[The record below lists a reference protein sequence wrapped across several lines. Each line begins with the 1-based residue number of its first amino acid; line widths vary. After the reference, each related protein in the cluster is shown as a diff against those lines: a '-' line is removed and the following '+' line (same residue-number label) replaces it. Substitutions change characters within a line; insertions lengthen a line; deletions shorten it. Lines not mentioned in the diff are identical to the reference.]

1 MTKRLL
7 VFPVAFFAT
16 ISLFAQTTVSGVI
29 NDAELGDPLIGA
41 NIIIEGTTIGTST
54 DLDGAFLITS
64 AEPLPWTLEVSY
76 TGFSTQIV
84 QITQS
89 QSNLTIALAPSALIG
104 QEVVVSASRRREKV
118 QEAPA
123 SISVFNA
130 RKLEA
135 SPNDNPVR
143 NLISAPGVTVQQQSA
158 GRINIQLRGDGG
170 LFGSASFP
178 ILDYRSLSGPGLGTF
193 DVLNSPLNNLDIDR
207 IEVVRGPGSALYG
220 PGVTTG
226 VVHFIS
232 KSPIDKPGTAIELL
246 GGELNTFGITA
257 RHATKISD
265 KFGFKINAV
274 LKRGDEFT
282 LDPND
287 PDDAAQIAKFQKT
300 VSAPAIT
307 DGIVDATQPGRLLLE
322 ERDLD
327 PDGDGNVMQDFWK
340 QFSLTTTLEF
350 RPQDDLS
357 VNLSGGVNA
366 ASAVFYNSQGE
377 GLAQATETWVQA
389 RMQKGG
395 LFAQAFYLGNTGGT
409 DDNPT
414 FLYQTGNSTGVARK
428 QLEAQIQYNFDMP
441 NLLNAN
447 WTAGFDYRNSIADTK
462 NEVYGRNEEDDD
474 FGIIGAYLQGKFALG
489 DKLDLVLAGRGDR
502 FNFTDETSFSPRAVL
517 VYKPSPKHTFRFGY
531 NRAVGAPSQLQVN
544 IDFPVSTIIPGVMD
558 IWLVG
563 NKNEQTF
570 NNPSIE
576 LNSLLGG
583 FPDLPIGTPGFP
595 NAYTYG
601 AVAEPTLAALIP
613 GIAGALQ
620 AGGVDEATANAFA
633 GAIQGYLVDPANTPD
648 GFSGNFFGYNAFNGN
663 PLGITNAPQAVLR
676 KEDTWEFGY
685 KGLIGNKLGVSLDIY
700 NRKIDGATLFT
711 AISPTYSL
719 VNPNLGEDLGNAV
732 ATPELRDFIFTTLGG
747 DQNPAAGP
755 IADGLIPVINDAF
768 AAGGAG
774 YADAISGLYSII
786 GATPTD
792 NVPDNDITHIAA
804 GYRTFEAYD
813 YTGVD
818 LGLEFYVNEALS
830 FFGNYSYI
838 SDNVFN
844 PAIKGADGATET
856 TSIATP
862 QNKFRLGANYT
873 PAKGI
878 RGNLSIQYDESFMAL
893 LGQFSG
899 DTGNRTVVDLGLG
912 YKFNDTITFDISAQ
926 NLLNNEYRAYP
937 LFPKIGRRVL
947 AKLTFNFAGKE

>member
-7 VFPVAFFAT
+7 VLAVAFFAT

-76 TGFSTQIV
+76 TGFSTQTI

-89 QSNLTIALAPSALIG
+89 QANLTISLAPSALIG

-143 NLISAPGVTVQQQSA
+143 NLISAPGVAVQQQSA

-178 ILDYRSLSGPGLGTF
+178 IQDYRSLSGPGLGTF
-193 DVLNSPLNNLDIDR
+193 DVLNSPLNNLDVDR

-226 VVHFIS
+226 VVHFIT

-246 GGELNTFGITA
+246 GGELNTRGITA
-257 RHATKISD
+257 RHATKVSD
-265 KFGFKINAV
+265 KFGFKINTV

-287 PDDAAQIAKFQKT
+287 PDDAEQIAKFQKT

-327 PDGDGNVMQDFWK
+327 PDGDGNVMQDFWN
-340 QFSLTTTLEF
+340 QFSLTSTLEF

-357 VNLSGGVNA
+357 INLSGGVNA

-377 GLAQATETWVQA
+377 GLSQARETWVQA

-395 LFAQAFYLGNTGGT
+395 LFAQAFYLGNTGGS

-428 QLEAQIQYNFDMP
+428 QLEAQIQYNFDTP

-489 DKLDLVLAGRGDR
+489 DKLDLVLA
-502 FNFTDETSFSPRAVL
+502 
-517 VYKPSPKHTFRFGY
+517 
-531 NRAVGAPSQLQVN
+531 
-544 IDFPVSTIIPGVMD
+544 
-558 IWLVG
+558 
-563 NKNEQTF
+563 
-570 NNPSIE
+570 
-576 LNSLLGG
+576 
-583 FPDLPIGTPGFP
+583 
-595 NAYTYG
+595 
-601 AVAEPTLAALIP
+601 
-613 GIAGALQ
+613 
-620 AGGVDEATANAFA
+620 
-633 GAIQGYLVDPANTPD
+633 
-648 GFSGNFFGYNAFNGN
+648 
-663 PLGITNAPQAVLR
+663 
-676 KEDTWEFGY
+676 
-685 KGLIGNKLGVSLDIY
+685 
-700 NRKIDGATLFT
+700 
-711 AISPTYSL
+711 
-719 VNPNLGEDLGNAV
+719 
-732 ATPELRDFIFTTLGG
+732 
-747 DQNPAAGP
+747 
-755 IADGLIPVINDAF
+755 
-768 AAGGAG
+768 
-774 YADAISGLYSII
+774 
-786 GATPTD
+786 
-792 NVPDNDITHIAA
+792 
-804 GYRTFEAYD
+804 
-813 YTGVD
+813 
-818 LGLEFYVNEALS
+818 
-830 FFGNYSYI
+830 
-838 SDNVFN
+838 
-844 PAIKGADGATET
+844 
-856 TSIATP
+856 
-862 QNKFRLGANYT
+862 
-873 PAKGI
+873 
-878 RGNLSIQYDESFMAL
+878 
-893 LGQFSG
+893 
-899 DTGNRTVVDLGLG
+899 
-912 YKFNDTITFDISAQ
+912 
-926 NLLNNEYRAYP
+926 
-937 LFPKIGRRVL
+937 
-947 AKLTFNFAGKE
+947 